1 MKKYELVFDGGSI
14 GNPGRAYGSFRLRSI
29 DTEKRA
35 AARGGAPQRLQFGHG
50 TNNQAEYRSLIAG
63 IQALREQLESSGEP
77 LGSAEVRILGDSQ
90 LVINQ
95 MAGNW
100 KIKNEDLLKLHDE
113 ALDLLAGFGKV
124 EFIYQPRSKSQRT
137 LGH

>member
-1 MKKYELVFDGGSI
+1 MKQYELVFDGGSI
-14 GNPGRAYGSFRLRSI
+14 GNPGRAYGSFQLSEAGIRP
-29 DTEKRA
+29 
-35 AARGGAPQRLQFGHG
+35 GAPTRLEFGHG
-50 TNNQAEYRSLIAG
+50 TNNQAEYQALIAG
-63 IQALREQLESSGEP
+63 IRALREQI
-77 LGSAEVRILGDSQ
+77 AEAEQAPTDTALIVRGDSQ

-100 KIKNEDLLKLHDE
+100 KIKSDELLRLHDE

-124 EFIYQPRSKSQRT
+124 EFIHQPRSKSQRS